1 MVLYRAAL
9 NDARRQAGLS
19 LLLVAI
25 ATTAFAQGVTGTLA
39 GTVKDQQGGVVP
51 GATVTVI
58 SQSQGTKSAPVV
70 TNATGDFVIPNIAA
84 DTYTVRVEMPS
95 FKILNRT
102 DVQVS
107 PGSRVS
113 IGTLTIDIGG
123 ATETVNVR
131 GESPMIQATTGERSF
146 SITTDTVTNLP
157 LASRSY
163 DSLLGLA
170 PGIQTQTGLTFAS
183 RIGGGGDSNFML
195 DGATAMDPGVN
206 RAASKV
212 SIEAVQE
219 VTVATSG
226 YQAEYGRSSGLQIN
240 AVTKSGTNQFHGS
253 IYDAERHD
261 QWNAKSKTQILLGQP
276 KSVQDE
282 RDWGGAIG
290 GPVGKPGGN
299 NKLFFFF
306 NYERN
311 PRTQSQLS
319 SNIRFPTVLERQGDF
334 SQTTDNNGNPYPY
347 IKDPRLTGACSQASQ
362 VACFADGG
370 VLGRIPK
377 DRLYG
382 PGLAIL
388 NWFPAPNVAMP
399 AGQTFNFQTDPY
411 SAALLG
417 YQPIIR
423 VDYQVTQNLRV
434 GGKYFMYQQPNDPIR
449 GTIPGWNDTRED
461 DYGIYTPSATVNYTV
476 NASTFLEASW
486 GGNYHHQEG
495 CSVNGGAPNFCR
507 SGLQISPSANRNT
520 AGMGGIPYIFPDAT
534 IMATNTLA
542 YEILNNVGPAVWD
555 GTRVLSVPSFTWGGR
570 VANSPPNNI
579 GPFGN
584 FILDTRVSNI
594 NVSMT
599 KVQGAHTFKFG
610 YYYINSNQRRGTGN
624 FLGQINFQNDTNN
637 PIDTSYPF
645 ANAALGVFNSY
656 GQTTRWAEGMYIAKN
671 HEWYVQDNWKVGR
684 GLTLDYGVRLVHQK
698 PQYDGYFN
706 NSTFLPDKWSAA
718 SAPRIYVAGC
728 TVPVT
733 TAACS
738 AANTV
743 ARDPLTGATVSQN
756 ASLLVGT
763 LVPNSGDG
771 LNGIF
776 EPGQGVAETA
786 YVWPS
791 LAIAPRSGVAWDV
804 TGNQTFVVRGGA
816 GLFFD
821 RPSASAV
828 YTTVQNPPNTRSV
841 TLRYG
846 TLQDLGSAVAPSAPP
861 NLNVFEYDTPLPSSV
876 QWNGGVQMVLPFYVA
891 LDVSYTGQHSFN
903 GQDDVQIN
911 NVDLG
916 WAYRA
921 DLQDPNRVGNTPA
934 NSLAN
939 TNINAARAFKGYGT
953 IRQTQARLWRT
964 YHSIQLSLV
973 RRMRNGLQFS
983 FADTIGLSDKASAD
997 ARIEHRADGTFGVRA
1012 DQARADELL
1021 GNQNATAHFMKASF
1035 VWMLPKLEANG
1046 PLARAVALVVNDW
1059 SLSGVWSGRTG
1070 GKYDVGFSYQSGG
1083 GNLALTG
1090 SPDYAARVIL
1100 RPDVDLGGGCNS
1112 DPLRQFNT
1120 AAFQGPSPNSD
1131 GLESSNGYLKGCFQQ
1146 ATDLSI
1152 ARTIRLGSGRTL
1164 QIRVDLFNAFNSAGI
1179 TNRAASMSLNSATD
1193 QSQILNLPFNTDGTV
1208 VPTRALP
1215 NNSAGFGVATGY
1227 QGPRTTQIQVRF
1239 GF

>member
-1 MVLYRAAL
+1 MVVYRTL
-9 NDARRQAGLS
+9 NDACRLAGLG
-19 LLLVAI
+19 LLLAAI
-25 ATTAFAQGVTGTLA
+25 ATTASAQGVTGTLA

-58 SQSQGTKSAPVV
+58 SQTQGTKSAPVV
-70 TNATGDFVIPNIAA
+70 TNAAGDFVIPNIAA

-95 FKILNRT
+95 FKTLNRT

-113 IGTLTIDIGG
+113 VGTLTIDVGG
-123 ATETVNVR
+123 TTETVNVT
-131 GESPMIQATTGERSF
+131 GESPIIQATTGERSF
-146 SITTDTVTNLP
+146 SIPTDTVMNLP

-170 PGIQTQTGLTFAS
+170 PGIQTTPNNLTFAS

-206 RAASKV
+206 RSAARV

-219 VTVATSG
+219 VTVATST

-253 IYDAERHD
+253 LYDAERHD
-261 QWNAKSKTQILLGQP
+261 QWNAKSQTQILLGQP
-276 KSVQDE
+276 KAVQDE
-282 RDWGGAIG
+282 RDWGFTIG
-290 GPVGKPGGN
+290 GPVGKPGGG

-311 PRTQSQLS
+311 PRTLSQTS
-319 SNIRFPTVLERQGDF
+319 ANIRFPTALERQGDF
-334 SQTTDNNGNPYPY
+334 SQTTDNNGNPYPF
-347 IKDPRLTGACSQASQ
+347 IKDPRLTGACNNTSQ

-377 DRLYG
+377 DRLYQ
-382 PGLAIL
+382 PGMAIL
-388 NWFPAPNVAMP
+388 NWFPQPNVPMP

-411 SAALLG
+411 SVALLG

-423 VDYQVTQNLRV
+423 VDYQTTQNLRI
-434 GGKYFMYQQPNDPIR
+434 GGKFFMYQQPNDPIR

-461 DYGIYTPSATVNYTV
+461 DYGIYTPSLTVNYTV
-476 NASTFLEASW
+476 NATTFLEGSW
-486 GGNYHHQEG
+486 GGSYHHQEG
-495 CSVNGGAPNFCR
+495 CSVTGGAPNFCR
-507 SGLQISPSANRNT
+507 NALQISPAANRVK

-542 YEILNNVGPAVWD
+542 YEILNNVGPEVWD
-555 GTRVLSVPSFTWGGR
+555 GTRVLSVPSFTWQGR

-584 FILDTRVSNI
+584 FILDTRTSNI
-594 NVSMT
+594 NFSVT
-599 KVQGAHTFKFG
+599 KLYGSHTFKFG
-610 YYYINSNQRRGTGN
+610 YYYFNSNQRRGTGN
-624 FLGQINFQNDTNN
+624 FLGQISFTNDANN

-645 ANAALGVFNSY
+645 ANAAIGVFNSY

-671 HEWYVQDNWKVGR
+671 HEWYAQDNWKVAPR
-684 GLTLDYGVRLVHQK
+684 LTLDYGVRLVHQK

-706 NSTFLPDKWSAA
+706 NSTFLPEEWQAA

-728 TVPVT
+728 TTPVT
-733 TAACS
+733 TTACS

-743 ARDPLTGATVSQN
+743 ARDPLTGATVAQN
-756 ASLLVGT
+756 ASLLIGT
-763 LVPNSGDG
+763 LVPSSGNA
-771 LNGIF
+771 LNGIR
-776 EPGQGVAETA
+776 EPGNGVADTG
-786 YVWPS
+786 YVWPA
-791 LAIAPRSGVAWDV
+791 LAIAPRSGIAWDV
-804 TGNQTFVVRGGA
+804 SGNQTFVVRGGA

-846 TLQDLGSAVAPSAPP
+846 TLQDLGSATAPSAPP
-861 NLNVFEYDTPLPSSV
+861 NLNVFEYDTPLPQSV
-876 QWNGGVQMVLPFYVA
+876 QWNGGVQMTVPFNIA
-891 LDVSYTGQHSFN
+891 LDVSYAGQHSFN
-903 GQDDVQIN
+903 GQEDVQIN
-911 NVDLG
+911 GMDLG
-916 WAYRA
+916 WAYRP

-934 NSLAN
+934 NSLVN
-939 TNINAARAFKGYGT
+939 TNVNDVRAFQGYGT

-964 YHSIQLSLV
+964 YHSIQISVV
-973 RRMRNGLQFS
+973 RRMKNGLQFS

-1012 DQARADELL
+1012 DQSKADELL
-1021 GNQNATAHFMKASF
+1021 GNQNPTAHFMKASF
-1035 VWMLPKLEANG
+1035 VWLLPRLDGNSSFT
-1046 PLARAVALVVNDW
+1046 RAVGYIVNDW

-1070 GKYDVGFSYQSGG
+1070 TSYDTTFSYQSGG

-1100 RPDVDLGGGCNS
+1100 RPGADLGGGCNS

-1120 AAFQGPSPNSD
+1120 GAFLGPQPNSD
-1131 GLESSNGYLKGCFQQ
+1131 GLESSNGYLKGCFLQT
-1146 ATDLSI
+1146 TDLSI
-1152 ARTIRLGSGRTL
+1152 ARTIRLGGSRTVQFRL
-1164 QIRVDLFNAFNSAGI
+1164 DMFNAFNHAAI
-1179 TNRAASMSLNSATD
+1179 TGRQNSMSLNSPTD
-1193 QSQILNLPFNTDGTV
+1193 QAQILNLPFNPDGSV
-1208 VPTRALP
+1208 IPARALP
-1215 NNSAGFGVATGY
+1215 NNSAGFGVATAY
-1227 QGPRTTQIQVRF
+1227 QPPRAMQIQVRF